1 MKRLFEM
8 KGQINIFVALFLMIV
23 LAGVSVVI
31 ILSYNG
37 LVTAD
42 KSVQEGKAQIEVA
55 CQRRLDLIPN
65 LIKTVKAS
73 MAHERTTL
81 EAVTKARTKAMEV
94 LNHTKNKKV
103 LTKED
108 LGALDTSQAQL
119 FRAAGGLFLVVE
131 NYPNLKASM
140 NLLALQDQFEGTE
153 NRISVSRQRYN
164 MSVRTYNSKIEKFP
178 GVFIAPLFGYGPR
191 DFFVAKPEALEP
203 VNADY

>member
-1 MKRLFEM
+1 MKKLFEM
-8 KGQINIFVALFLMIV
+8 KGQVNIFAALFLMIV

-31 ILSYNG
+31 ILNYNG
-37 LVTAD
+37 LVKAD

-65 LIKTVKAS
+65 LLKTVKAS
-73 MAHERTTL
+73 MTHERTTL
-81 EAVTKARTKAMEV
+81 EAITKARTKALEV
-94 LNHTKNKKV
+94 LNQTKNKKV

-108 LGALDTSQAQL
+108 LGALDISQTQL
-119 FRAAGGLFLVVE
+119 SRAAGGLFLVVE

-164 MSVRTYNSKIEKFP
+164 MAVRTYNSKIETFP
-178 GVFIAPLFGYGPR
+178 GVFMAPLFGYRPR
-191 DFFVAKPEALEP
+191 DFFEAKPEALEP
-203 VNADY
+203 VKADF